1 MMSYQRKVI
10 DGKKDASVELPR
22 NLVEKA
28 GFSKGEALDIVI
40 ENGEIVLKRKAEQK
54 D

>member
-1 MMSYQRKVI
+1 MMSNEPKVI
-10 DGKKDASVELPR
+10 HDKKDAGIELPK

-40 ENGEIVLKRKAEQK
+40 ENEEIVLKKKAGHK
-54 D
+54 G

>member
-1 MMSYQRKVI
+1 MMSYQRKV